1 MRRGADGTA
10 TVPAPRMPLVPPV
23 SADDPRVARRAVA
36 GLLSMIVPGAGQAF
50 VGAWRRGLVLF
61 ALFAL
66 AAVPILVVA
75 AVPVRTAAWL
85 FEGPLVPAALA
96 VNIFLLA
103 LRLFAALDAWR
114 MGAFATSV
122 PALTAA
128 GAIAVLTTTP
138 HVAAAYVTVRSEVTL
153 QRVFA
158 DEEPSDVLPARGVFL
173 RTGDRAAPDLGLREL
188 PRSAPLPAGRLFA
201 TRDVLVQADT
211 PLERPWVT
219 ILLLGSDEG
228 PGQAG
233 DRTDTMIL
241 AGLERDTGRAV
252 AFGIPRNLVDV
263 RLTGPAGEEL
273 RRFPD
278 LLNALYRFANEERP
292 DLFPGGRDPGA
303 TALKQTTSHLL
314 GLRVDYYAMVDLDGF
329 RDLVDEF
336 GGVNIRVRERIV
348 DEVTRPAWGET
359 KPRINVH
366 PGRTYHFDGRTAL
379 AYVRSRKN
387 SDDYR
392 RMHRQRCFLTAMAS
406 QLDVVSVLRNFGS
419 LASIVESSVRT
430 DIPRDQLPD
439 LIRLVG
445 RLDPKRTLTVTF
457 GRRYIARR
465 RAGDRLPI
473 ANVGAMRTAAREAI
487 LQLRPDARRGVETV
501 RRAC

>member
-1 MRRGADGTA
+1 
-10 TVPAPRMPLVPPV
+10 
-23 SADDPRVARRAVA
+23 
-36 GLLSMIVPGAGQAF
+36 
-50 VGAWRRGLVLF
+50 
-61 ALFAL
+61 
-66 AAVPILVVA
+66 
-75 AVPVRTAAWL
+75 
-85 FEGPLVPAALA
+85 
-96 VNIFLLA
+96 
-103 LRLFAALDAWR
+103 
-114 MGAFATSV
+114 
-122 PALTAA
+122 
-128 GAIAVLTTTP
+128 
-138 HVAAAYVTVRSEVTL
+138 
-153 QRVFA
+153 
-158 DEEPSDVLPARGVFL
+158 VFL
-173 RTGDRAAPDLGLREL
+173 RRGDRTAPDVGPGEL
-188 PRSAPLPAGRLFA
+188 PRSAPLPAGRLSA

-228 PGQAG
+228 PGRVG

-241 AGLERDTGRAV
+241 VALERDTGRAI

-263 RLTGPAGEEL
+263 RLAGRAGEEL

-278 LLNALYRFANEERP
+278 LLNGLYRFANEERP

-303 TALKQTTSHLL
+303 TALKQTTSRLL
-314 GLRVDYYAMVDLDGF
+314 GLRVDYHAMVDLDGF
-329 RDLVDEF
+329 RDLVDEL
-336 GGVNIRVRERIV
+336 GGVKIRVRERIV

-359 KPRINVH
+359 KPRINVY

-379 AYVRSRKN
+379 AYVRSRKD

-392 RMHRQRCFLTAMAS
+392 RMHRQRCFLTAMAN
-406 QLDVVSVLRNFGS
+406 QLDVVSVLRNFPA

-465 RAGDRLPI
+465 RARDRFPI
-473 ANVGAMRTAAREAI
+473 ANVAAMRTTAREAI
-487 LQLRPDARRGVETV
+487 LQLRPDTGRDVETV

>member
-1 MRRGADGTA
+1 
-10 TVPAPRMPLVPPV
+10 MPLVPPV
-23 SADDPRVARRAVA
+23 SADDPHVARRAVA
-36 GLLSMIVPGAGQAF
+36 ALLSMIVPGAGQAF
-50 VGAWRRGLVLF
+50 AGAWRRGLVLF
-61 ALFAL
+61 ALFAFG
-66 AAVPILVVA
+66 AVPVLVVA
-75 AVPVRTAAWL
+75 AVPVRAAAWL
-85 FEGPLVPAALA
+85 LEGRLLPAALA

-114 MGAFATSV
+114 MGPLAKSV

-128 GAIAVLTTTP
+128 GAIAVLTATP
-138 HVAAAYVTVRSEVTL
+138 HVAAGYVTVRSEVTL

-158 DEEPSDVLPARGVFL
+158 DEEPPDVLSARGVFL
-173 RTGDRAAPDLGLREL
+173 RTGDRTAPDVGPREL
-188 PRSAPLPAGRLFA
+188 PRSAPLPAGRLSA
-201 TRDVLVQADT
+201 TRHVLVQADT

-263 RLTGPAGEEL
+263 RLGGRAGEEL

-303 TALKQTTSHLL
+303 TALKQTISRLL
-314 GLRVDYYAMVDLDGF
+314 GLRVDYHAMVDLDGF
-329 RDLVDEF
+329 RDLVDAL
-336 GGVNIRVRERIV
+336 GGVKIRVRERIV

-359 KPRINVH
+359 KPRINVY
-366 PGRTYHFDGRTAL
+366 PGRTYHFGGRTAL
-379 AYVRSRKN
+379 AYVRSRKD
-387 SDDYR
+387 SDDYT
-392 RMHRQRCFLTAMAS
+392 RMHRQRCFLTAMAN
-406 QLDVVSVLRNFGS
+406 QLDVVSVLRNFGA

-465 RAGDRLPI
+465 RAGDRFPI
-473 ANVGAMRTAAREAI
+473 PNVDAMRTTAREAI
-487 LQLRPDARRGVETV
+487 LQLRPDTGREVETV

>member
-1 MRRGADGTA
+1 M
-10 TVPAPRMPLVPPV
+10 L
-23 SADDPRVARRAVA
+23 
-36 GLLSMIVPGAGQAF
+36 VPGAGQAF
-50 VGAWRRGLVLF
+50 LGAWRRGLVLF
-61 ALFAL
+61 ALFAVGV
-66 AAVPILVVA
+66 VPVLVVA
-75 AVPVRTAAWL
+75 AVPVRSAAWL
-85 FEGPLVPAALA
+85 LEGRLLSAALA
-96 VNIFLLA
+96 VNVFLLA

-114 MGAFATSV
+114 IGPLARSV

-128 GAIAVLTTTP
+128 GAIAVLTVTP
-138 HVAAAYVTVRSEVTL
+138 HVAAGYVTVRSEVTL

-158 DEEPSDVLPARGVFL
+158 DDEPSDVLPARGVFL
-173 RTGDRAAPDLGLREL
+173 RTNDRTAPDFGPLEL
-188 PRSAPLPAGRLFA
+188 PRSAPLPVGRLSA
-201 TRDVLVQADT
+201 RRDVLVQADT
-211 PLERPWVT
+211 LLERPWVT

-228 PGQAG
+228 PGRAG

-252 AFGIPRNLVDV
+252 AFGIPRNLVDL
-263 RLTGPAGEEL
+263 RLGGRAGEEL
-273 RRFPD
+273 HRFPD

-303 TALKQTTSHLL
+303 TALKQTTSLLL

-329 RDLVDEF
+329 RDLVDTL
-336 GGVNIRVRERIV
+336 GGVKIRVRERIA
-348 DEVTRPAWGET
+348 DQVTRPAWGET
-359 KPRINVH
+359 NPRINVY

-379 AYVRSRKN
+379 AYVRSRKD

-392 RMHRQRCFLTAMAS
+392 RMHRQRCFLTAMAN
-406 QLDVVSVLRNFGS
+406 QLDVVSVLRNFGA
-419 LASIVESSVRT
+419 LASIVESNVRT

-439 LIRLVG
+439 LIRLIG

-465 RAGDRLPI
+465 RAHDRFPI
-473 ANVGAMRTAAREAI
+473 ANVRAMRTTAREVI
-487 LQLRPDARRGVETV
+487 LQLRPDAGREVETA

>member
-1 MRRGADGTA
+1 MS
-10 TVPAPRMPLVPPV
+10 LVTPV
-23 SADDPRVARRAVA
+23 SADNPNVASRAVA
-36 GLLSMIVPGAGQAF
+36 GLLSMLVPGAGQAF
-50 VGAWRRGLVLF
+50 AGAWRRALVLF

-66 AAVPILVVA
+66 GAVPVLVAA
-75 AVPVRTAAWL
+75 AVPVRTTGWL
-85 FEGPLVPAALA
+85 LEGRLLPAALA

-103 LRLFAALDAWR
+103 LRLFAALDAFR
-114 MGAFATSV
+114 MGGLATGV
-122 PALTAA
+122 PVLTVA
-128 GAIAVLTTTP
+128 GAIAAATAAP
-138 HVAAAYVTVRSEVTL
+138 HVAAGYVTVRSEVTL

-158 DEEPSDVLPARGVFL
+158 DEEPADVLPARGVFL
-173 RTGDRAAPDLGLREL
+173 RTGDRAAPDVGPRDL
-188 PRSAPLPAGRLFA
+188 PPAAPLPAGRLSA

-228 PGQAG
+228 PGQTG

-241 AGLERDTGRAV
+241 AGLERGTGSAV
-252 AFGIPRNLVDV
+252 AFGIPRNLVEV
-263 RLTGPAGEEL
+263 PLGGRAGEEL

-303 TALKQTTSHLL
+303 TALKQTISRLL
-314 GLRVDYYAMVDLDGF
+314 GLRVDYHAMVDLDGF
-329 RDLVDEF
+329 RDLVDAL
-336 GGVNIRVRERIV
+336 GGVKIRVRERIV

-359 KPRINVH
+359 KPRINVY

-379 AYVRSRKN
+379 AYVRSRKD
-387 SDDYR
+387 SDDYT
-392 RMHRQRCFLTAMAS
+392 RMHRQRCFLTAMAN
-406 QLDVVSVLRNFGS
+406 QLDVVSVLRNFGA
-419 LASIVESSVRT
+419 LASSVESSVRT

-445 RLDPKRTLTVTF
+445 RLDPTRTLTVTF

-465 RAGDRLPI
+465 RARDRFPI
-473 ANVGAMRTAAREAI
+473 PDIGAMRTTAREAI
-487 LQLRPDARRGVETV
+487 LHRRPDTGRDVETV

>member
-1 MRRGADGTA
+1 M
-10 TVPAPRMPLVPPV
+10 L
-23 SADDPRVARRAVA
+23 
-36 GLLSMIVPGAGQAF
+36 VPGAGQAF
-50 VGAWRRGLVLF
+50 LGAWRRGLVLF
-61 ALFAL
+61 ALFAVGV
-66 AAVPILVVA
+66 VPVLVVA
-75 AVPVRTAAWL
+75 AVPLRSAAWL
-85 FEGPLVPAALA
+85 LEGRLLSAAIA

-114 MGAFATSV
+114 IGPLARSV
-122 PALTAA
+122 PALAAA
-128 GAIAVLTTTP
+128 GAIAVLTVTP
-138 HVAAAYVTVRSEVTL
+138 HVAAGYVTVRSEVTL

-158 DEEPSDVLPARGVFL
+158 DDEPSDVLPARGVFL
-173 RTGDRAAPDLGLREL
+173 RTNDRTAPDFGPLEL
-188 PRSAPLPAGRLFA
+188 PRSAPLPVGRISA
-201 TRDVLVQADT
+201 RRDVLVQADT
-211 PLERPWVT
+211 LLERPWVT

-228 PGQAG
+228 PGRAG

-252 AFGIPRNLVDV
+252 AFGIPRNLVDL
-263 RLTGPAGEEL
+263 RLGGRAGEEL

-303 TALKQTTSHLL
+303 TALKQTTSLLL

-329 RDLVDEF
+329 RDLVDTL
-336 GGVNIRVRERIV
+336 GGVKIRVRERIA
-348 DEVTRPAWGET
+348 DQVTRPAWGET
-359 KPRINVH
+359 NPRINVY

-379 AYVRSRKN
+379 AYVRSRKD

-392 RMHRQRCFLTAMAS
+392 RMHRQRCFLTAMAN
-406 QLDVVSVLRNFGS
+406 QLDVVSVLRNFGA
-419 LASIVESSVRT
+419 LASIVESNVRT

-439 LIRLVG
+439 LIRLIG

-465 RAGDRLPI
+465 RAHDRFPI
-473 ANVGAMRTAAREAI
+473 ANVRAMRTTAREVI
-487 LQLRPDARRGVETV
+487 LQLRPDAGREVETA

>member
-1 MRRGADGTA
+1 
-10 TVPAPRMPLVPPV
+10 
-23 SADDPRVARRAVA
+23 
-36 GLLSMIVPGAGQAF
+36 MIVPGAGQAF
-50 VGAWRRGLVLF
+50 AGAWRRALVLF

-66 AAVPILVVA
+66 AAVPVLVVA
-75 AVPVRTAAWL
+75 AVPIQTAAWL
-85 FEGPLVPAALA
+85 LEGRLLPAALA

-103 LRLFAALDAWR
+103 LRLFATLDAFC
-114 MGAFATSV
+114 MGRVANSV
-122 PALTAA
+122 PALTVA
-128 GAIAVLTTTP
+128 GAIAAATAIP
-138 HVAAAYVTVRSEVTL
+138 HVAAGYLTVRSEVTL

-158 DEEPSDVLPARGVFL
+158 DDEPSDVLPARGVFL
-173 RTGDRAAPDLGLREL
+173 RTGDRAAPDVG
-188 PRSAPLPAGRLFA
+188 PRDWPPAAPLPAGRLSA
-201 TRDVLVQADT
+201 TRAVLVEADT

-219 ILLLGSDEG
+219 VLLLGSDEG

-241 AGLERDTGRAV
+241 AGLERGTGSAV

-263 RLTGPAGEEL
+263 RLGGRAGDEL
-273 RRFPD
+273 HRFRDP
-278 LLNALYRFANEERP
+278 LNALYRFANEKRP

-303 TALKQTTSHLL
+303 TALKQTISRLL

-329 RDLVDEF
+329 RDLVDAL
-336 GGVNIRVRERIV
+336 GGVKIRVRERLV

-359 KPRINVH
+359 KPRINVY

-379 AYVRSRKN
+379 AYVRSRKD
-387 SDDYR
+387 SDDYT
-392 RMHRQRCFLTAMAS
+392 RMHRQRCFLTAMAG
-406 QLDVVSVLRNFGS
+406 QLDMVSVLRNFGA
-419 LASIVESSVRT
+419 LASSVESSVRT

-465 RAGDRLPI
+465 RARDRYPI
-473 ANVGAMRTAAREAI
+473 PDVGAMRTTAREAI
-487 LQLRPDARRGVETV
+487 LQRRPDTVRDVETV

>member
-1 MRRGADGTA
+1 
-10 TVPAPRMPLVPPV
+10 
-23 SADDPRVARRAVA
+23 
-36 GLLSMIVPGAGQAF
+36 MIVPGAGQAF
-50 VGAWRRGLVLF
+50 LGAWRRGLVLF
-61 ALFAL
+61 ALFAVGV
-66 AAVPILVVA
+66 VPVLVVA
-75 AVPVRTAAWL
+75 AVPLRSAAWL
-85 FEGPLVPAALA
+85 LEGRLLSAAIA

-114 MGAFATSV
+114 IGPLARSV
-122 PALTAA
+122 PALAAA
-128 GAIAVLTTTP
+128 GAIAVLTVTP
-138 HVAAAYVTVRSEVTL
+138 HVAAGYVTVRSEVTL

-158 DEEPSDVLPARGVFL
+158 DDEPSDVLPARGVFL
-173 RTGDRAAPDLGLREL
+173 QANDRTAPDFGPLEL
-188 PRSAPLPAGRLFA
+188 PRSAPLPVGRISA
-201 TRDVLVQADT
+201 RRDVLVQADT
-211 PLERPWVT
+211 LLERPWVT

-228 PGQAG
+228 PGRAG

-252 AFGIPRNLVDV
+252 AFGIPRNLVDL
-263 RLTGPAGEEL
+263 RLGGRAGEEL

-303 TALKQTTSHLL
+303 TALKQTTSLLL

-329 RDLVDEF
+329 RDLVDTL
-336 GGVNIRVRERIV
+336 GGVKIRVRERIA
-348 DEVTRPAWGET
+348 DQVTRPAWGET
-359 KPRINVH
+359 NPRINVY

-379 AYVRSRKN
+379 AYVRSRKD

-392 RMHRQRCFLTAMAS
+392 RMHRQRCFLTAMAN
-406 QLDVVSVLRNFGS
+406 QLDVVSVLRNFGA
-419 LASIVESSVRT
+419 LASIVESNVRT

-439 LIRLVG
+439 LIRLIG

-465 RAGDRLPI
+465 RAHDRFPI
-473 ANVGAMRTAAREAI
+473 ANVRAMRTTAREVI
-487 LQLRPDARRGVETV
+487 LQLRPDAGREVETA

>member
-1 MRRGADGTA
+1 
-10 TVPAPRMPLVPPV
+10 
-23 SADDPRVARRAVA
+23 
-36 GLLSMIVPGAGQAF
+36 MIVPGAGQAF
-50 VGAWRRGLVLF
+50 AGAWRRGLVLF
-61 ALFAL
+61 VLFAL
-66 AAVPILVVA
+66 AAVPVLIAA
-75 AVPVRTAAWL
+75 AVPVRAVAWL
-85 FEGPLVPAALA
+85 LEGRLLSAALA

-114 MGAFATSV
+114 MGALARSV

-128 GAIAVLTTTP
+128 GAIAVLTVTP
-138 HVAAAYVTVRSEVTL
+138 HVAAGYVTVRSEVTL
-153 QRVFA
+153 QRMFA
-158 DEEPSDVLPARGVFL
+158 DEEPTDVLRSRGVFL
-173 RTGDRAAPDLGLREL
+173 RRGEPTAPDLGFREL
-188 PRSAPLPAGRLFA
+188 PPSAPLPAGRLSA
-201 TRDVLVQADT
+201 SRDVLGQTYA

-219 ILLLGSDEG
+219 ILVLGSDEG
-228 PGQAG
+228 PGQPG

-241 AGLERDTGRAV
+241 AALERDTGRAV
-252 AFGIPRNLVDV
+252 AFGIPRNLVNV
-263 RLTGPAGEEL
+263 RLGGPAGEEL

-278 LLNALYRFANEERP
+278 LLNGLYRFANEERP

-303 TALKQTTSHLL
+303 TALKQTISLLL

-329 RDLVDEF
+329 RDLVDVL
-336 GGVNIRVRERIV
+336 GGVKIRVRERIV

-359 KPRINVH
+359 KPRINVY

-379 AYVRSRKN
+379 AYVRSRKD

-392 RMHRQRCFLTAMAS
+392 RMHRQRCFLTAVAN
-406 QLDVVSVLRNFGS
+406 QLDVVSVLRNFGAV
-419 LASIVESSVRT
+419 ASIVESSVRT

-465 RAGDRLPI
+465 RAHDRFPI
-473 ANVGAMRTAAREAI
+473 ANVGAMRETAREAI
-487 LQLRPDARRGVETV
+487 LQLRPNTEREVETV

>member
-1 MRRGADGTA
+1 
-10 TVPAPRMPLVPPV
+10 
-23 SADDPRVARRAVA
+23 
-36 GLLSMIVPGAGQAF
+36 MIVPGAGQAF
-50 VGAWRRGLVLF
+50 AGAWRRGLVLF
-61 ALFAL
+61 ALFAFG
-66 AAVPILVVA
+66 AVPVLVVA
-75 AVPVRTAAWL
+75 AVPVRAVTWL
-85 FEGPLVPAALA
+85 LEGRLLPAALA

-114 MGAFATSV
+114 MGPLAKSV
-122 PALTAA
+122 PALTVA
-128 GAIAVLTTTP
+128 GAIAVLTATP
-138 HVAAAYVTVRSEVTL
+138 HVAAGYVTVRSEVTL

-173 RTGDRAAPDLGLREL
+173 GDRTAADFGPLEL
-188 PRSAPLPAGRLFA
+188 PRSAPLPAGRLSA
-201 TRDVLVQADT
+201 TRDVLVQTYT

-219 ILLLGSDEG
+219 ILLVGSDEG
-228 PGQAG
+228 PGRAG

-252 AFGIPRNLVDV
+252 AFGIPRNLVNV
-263 RLTGPAGEEL
+263 RLGGRAGEEL

-303 TALKQTTSHLL
+303 TALKQTVSRLL
-314 GLRVDYYAMVDLDGF
+314 GLRVDYHAMVDLDGF
-329 RDLVDEF
+329 RDLVDAL
-336 GGVNIRVRERIV
+336 GGVKIRVRERIV

-359 KPRINVH
+359 NPRINVY

-379 AYVRSRKN
+379 AYVRSRKD
-387 SDDYR
+387 SDDYT
-392 RMHRQRCFLTAMAS
+392 RMHRQRCFLTAMAN
-406 QLDVVSVLRNFGS
+406 QLDVVSVLRNFGA

-439 LIRLVG
+439 LIRLIG

-465 RAGDRLPI
+465 RAHDRFPI
-473 ANVGAMRTAAREAI
+473 ANVGAMRTTAREAI
-487 LQLRPDARRGVETV
+487 LQLRPDTGRDVETA

>member
-1 MRRGADGTA
+1 M
-10 TVPAPRMPLVPPV
+10 
-23 SADDPRVARRAVA
+23 
-36 GLLSMIVPGAGQAF
+36 
-50 VGAWRRGLVLF
+50 
-61 ALFAL
+61 
-66 AAVPILVVA
+66 
-75 AVPVRTAAWL
+75 
-85 FEGPLVPAALA
+85 
-96 VNIFLLA
+96 
-103 LRLFAALDAWR
+103 
-114 MGAFATSV
+114 
-122 PALTAA
+122 
-128 GAIAVLTTTP
+128 TP
-138 HVAAAYVTVRSEVTL
+138 HVAAGYVTVRSEVTL

-158 DEEPSDVLPARGVFL
+158 DDEPSDVLPARGVFL
-173 RTGDRAAPDLGLREL
+173 RRVDRTAPDFGPREL

-201 TRDVLVQADT
+201 TRDVLVQTYA

-252 AFGIPRNLVDV
+252 AFGIPRNLVNV
-263 RLTGPAGEEL
+263 RLGGRAGEEL

-303 TALKQTTSHLL
+303 TALKQTISLLL
-314 GLRVDYYAMVDLDGF
+314 GLRVDYHAMVDLDGF
-329 RDLVDEF
+329 RDLVDAL
-336 GGVNIRVRERIV
+336 GGVKIRVRERIAE
-348 DEVTRPAWGET
+348 EVTRPAWGET
-359 KPRINVH
+359 KPRINVY
-366 PGRTYHFDGRTAL
+366 PGRTYHFDGRAAL
-379 AYVRSRKN
+379 VYVRSRKD

-392 RMHRQRCFLTAMAS
+392 RMHRQRCFLTAMAN
-406 QLDVVSVLRNFGS
+406 QLDVVSVLRNFGA
-419 LASIVESSVRT
+419 LASTVESSVRT

-465 RAGDRLPI
+465 RAHDRFPI
-473 ANVGAMRTAAREAI
+473 PNVGAMRTTAREAI
-487 LQLRPDARRGVETV
+487 LQLRPDTRRDIETA

>member
-1 MRRGADGTA
+1 
-10 TVPAPRMPLVPPV
+10 
-23 SADDPRVARRAVA
+23 
-36 GLLSMIVPGAGQAF
+36 MIVPGAGQAF
-50 VGAWRRGLVLF
+50 TGAWRRGLVLF

-66 AAVPILVVA
+66 GAVPVVVVA
-75 AVPVRTAAWL
+75 AAPVRSLAWL
-85 FEGPLVPAALA
+85 LEGRLLPAALV
-96 VNIFLLA
+96 VNIFLLV

-114 MGAFATSV
+114 MGRLAKSV
-122 PALTAA
+122 PALTAV
-128 GAIAVLTTTP
+128 GAIVVLTATP
-138 HVAAAYVTVRSEVTL
+138 HVAAGYVAVRSEVTL

-158 DEEPSDVLPARGVFL
+158 HEEPSDVLPARGVFL
-173 RTGDRAAPDLGLREL
+173 RTGDRTAF
-188 PRSAPLPAGRLFA
+188 PRPAPLPTGRLSA

-211 PLERPWVT
+211 LLERPWVT
-219 ILLLGSDEG
+219 ILILGSDEG
-228 PGQAG
+228 PGQPG
-233 DRTDTMIL
+233 DRTDTLIL

-252 AFGIPRNLVDV
+252 AFGIPRNLVSV
-263 RLTGPAGEEL
+263 RLVGRAGEEL

-292 DLFPGGRDPGA
+292 DLFPGGDNPGA
-303 TALKQTTSHLL
+303 TALKQTISHLL

-329 RDLVDEF
+329 RDLVDVL
-336 GGVNIRVRERIV
+336 GGVKIRVRERVV

-359 KPRINVH
+359 KPRINVY

-379 AYVRSRKN
+379 AYVRSRKD

-392 RMHRQRCFLTAMAS
+392 RMHRQRCFLTATAN
-406 QLDVVSVLRNFGS
+406 QLDVVSVLRNFGA

-430 DIPRDQLPD
+430 DIPRNQLPD

-465 RAGDRLPI
+465 RAVDRFPI
-473 ANVGAMRTAAREAI
+473 ANVRAMRTTARDAL
-487 LQLRPDARRGVETV
+487 LQLRPDTERDVETV

>member
-1 MRRGADGTA
+1 
-10 TVPAPRMPLVPPV
+10 
-23 SADDPRVARRAVA
+23 
-36 GLLSMIVPGAGQAF
+36 MIIPGAGQAF
-50 VGAWRRGLVLF
+50 AGAWRRGLVLF
-61 ALFAL
+61 ALFAFG
-66 AAVPILVVA
+66 AMPVLVVA

-85 FEGPLVPAALA
+85 LEGRLLPAALA

-114 MGAFATSV
+114 IGPLAKSV

-128 GAIAVLTTTP
+128 GAIAVLTATP
-138 HVAAAYVTVRSEVTL
+138 HVAAGYVTVRSEVTL

-173 RTGDRAAPDLGLREL
+173 RGVFLRTGDRTASDVGPRKL
-188 PRSAPLPAGRLFA
+188 PRSAPLPAGRLSA
-201 TRDVLVQADT
+201 TRDVLVQTDT

-228 PGQAG
+228 PGRAG
-233 DRTDTMIL
+233 DRIDTMIL

-263 RLTGPAGEEL
+263 RLGGRAGEEL

-292 DLFPGGRDPGA
+292 DLFPGGPDPGA
-303 TALKQTTSHLL
+303 TALKQTISRLL
-314 GLRVDYYAMVDLDGF
+314 GLRVDYHAMVELDGF
-329 RDLVDEF
+329 RDLVDAL
-336 GGVNIRVRERIV
+336 GGVKIRVRERIV

-359 KPRINVH
+359 NPRINVY

-379 AYVRSRKN
+379 AYVRSRKD
-387 SDDYR
+387 SDDYT
-392 RMHRQRCFLTAMAS
+392 RMHRQRCFLTAMAN
-406 QLDVVSVLRNFGS
+406 QLDVVSVLRNFS
-419 LASIVESSVRT
+419 ALASIVESSVRT

-465 RAGDRLPI
+465 RARDRFPI
-473 ANVGAMRTAAREAI
+473 ANVGAMRTTAREAI
-487 LQLRPDARRGVETV
+487 LQLRPDIGGDVETV

>member
-1 MRRGADGTA
+1 M
-10 TVPAPRMPLVPPV
+10 L
-23 SADDPRVARRAVA
+23 
-36 GLLSMIVPGAGQAF
+36 VPGAGQAF
-50 VGAWRRGLVLF
+50 LGAWRRGLVLF
-61 ALFAL
+61 ALFAVGV
-66 AAVPILVVA
+66 VPVLVVA
-75 AVPVRTAAWL
+75 AVPLRSAAWL
-85 FEGPLVPAALA
+85 LEGRLLSAAIA

-114 MGAFATSV
+114 IGPLARSV
-122 PALTAA
+122 PALAAA
-128 GAIAVLTTTP
+128 GAIAVLTVTP
-138 HVAAAYVTVRSEVTL
+138 HVAAGYVTVRSEVTL

-158 DEEPSDVLPARGVFL
+158 DDEPSDVLPARGVFL
-173 RTGDRAAPDLGLREL
+173 QANDRTAPDFGPLEL
-188 PRSAPLPAGRLFA
+188 PRSAPLPVGRLSA
-201 TRDVLVQADT
+201 RRDVLVQADT
-211 PLERPWVT
+211 LLERPWVT

-228 PGQAG
+228 PGRAG

-252 AFGIPRNLVDV
+252 AFGIPRNLVDL
-263 RLTGPAGEEL
+263 RLGGRAGEEL
-273 RRFPD
+273 HRFPD

-292 DLFPGGRDPGA
+292 DLFPGGNDPGA
-303 TALKQTTSHLL
+303 TALKQTTSLLL

-329 RDLVDEF
+329 RDLVDTL
-336 GGVNIRVRERIV
+336 GGVKIRVRERIA

-359 KPRINVH
+359 NPRINVY

-379 AYVRSRKN
+379 AYVRSRKD

-392 RMHRQRCFLTAMAS
+392 RMHRQRCFLTAMAN
-406 QLDVVSVLRNFGS
+406 QLDVVSVLRNFGA
-419 LASIVESSVRT
+419 LASIVESNVRT

-439 LIRLVG
+439 LIRLIG

-465 RAGDRLPI
+465 RAHDRFPI
-473 ANVGAMRTAAREAI
+473 ANVRAMRTTAREVI
-487 LQLRPDARRGVETV
+487 LQLRPDAGREVETA

>member
-1 MRRGADGTA
+1 
-10 TVPAPRMPLVPPV
+10 
-23 SADDPRVARRAVA
+23 
-36 GLLSMIVPGAGQAF
+36 MIVPGAGQAF
-50 VGAWRRGLVLF
+50 AGAWRRGLVLF
-61 ALFAL
+61 ALFAFG
-66 AAVPILVVA
+66 AVPLLVVA
-75 AVPVRTAAWL
+75 AVPVETAAWL
-85 FEGPLVPAALA
+85 VEGRLLPAALA

-114 MGAFATSV
+114 IGPLAASM
-122 PALTAA
+122 PALVAA
-128 GAIAVLTTTP
+128 GAIVVLTAIP
-138 HVAAAYVTVRSEVTL
+138 HVALGYVTVRSEVTL

-173 RTGDRAAPDLGLREL
+173 GGRPPRRCWPPRAAPIGAASGRAALRGARR
-188 PRSAPLPAGRLFA
+188 PRS
-201 TRDVLVQADT
+201 ADT

-228 PGQAG
+228 PGQPG

-241 AGLERDTGRAV
+241 VGLERDTGRAV

-263 RLTGPAGEEL
+263 RLGGRAGEEL

-303 TALKQTTSHLL
+303 TALKQTISRLL
-314 GLRVDYYAMVDLDGF
+314 GLRVDYHAMVDLDGF
-329 RDLVDEF
+329 RDLVDEL
-336 GGVNIRVRERIV
+336 GGVKIRVRERIA

-359 KPRINVH
+359 KPRINVY

-379 AYVRSRKN
+379 AYVRSRKD

-392 RMHRQRCFLTAMAS
+392 RMHRQRCFLTAMAN
-406 QLDVVSVLRNFGS
+406 QLDVVSVLRNFGA

-439 LIRLVG
+439 LIRLLG

-465 RAGDRLPI
+465 RAGDRFPI
-473 ANVGAMRTAAREAI
+473 PNVSAMRTTAREAI
-487 LQLRPDARRGVETV
+487 LQLRPDAERDVETV

>member
-1 MRRGADGTA
+1 MPR
-10 TVPAPRMPLVPPV
+10 VPTV
-23 SADDPRVARRAVA
+23 SADDPRVARRAFA

-50 VGAWRRGLVLF
+50 AGAWRRGIVLF
-61 ALFAL
+61 ALFVFG
-66 AAVPILVVA
+66 AVPVVVA
-75 AVPVRTAAWL
+75 AAAPVRTVAWL
-85 FEGPLVPAALA
+85 LEGRLLPVALA

-114 MGAFATSV
+114 IGPLAKSV

-128 GAIAVLTTTP
+128 GAIAVLTATP
-138 HVAAAYVTVRSEVTL
+138 HVAAGYVAVRSEVTL

-158 DEEPSDVLPARGVFL
+158 HEEPSDVLPARGVFL
-173 RTGDRAAPDLGLREL
+173 RTGDRSGPDLGRGDL
-188 PRSAPLPAGRLFA
+188 PRSAPLPTGRLSA

-211 PLERPWVT
+211 LLERPWVT

-228 PGQAG
+228 PGQPG
-233 DRTDTMIL
+233 DRTDTLIL

-252 AFGIPRNLVDV
+252 AFGIPRNLVNV
-263 RLTGPAGEEL
+263 RLVGRAGEEL

-292 DLFPGGRDPGA
+292 DLFPGGDNPGA
-303 TALKQTTSHLL
+303 TALKQTISHLL

-329 RDLVDEF
+329 RDLVDVL
-336 GGVNIRVRERIV
+336 GGVKIRVRERIV

-359 KPRINVH
+359 KPRINVY
-366 PGRTYHFDGRTAL
+366 PGRTYQFDGRTAL
-379 AYVRSRKN
+379 AYVRSRKD

-392 RMHRQRCFLTAMAS
+392 RMHRQRCFLTAVAN
-406 QLDVVSVLRNFGS
+406 QLDVVNVLRNFGTV
-419 LASIVESSVRT
+419 ASIVESSVRT

-465 RAGDRLPI
+465 RALDRFPI
-473 ANVGAMRTAAREAI
+473 ANVSAMRTTAREAI
-487 LQLRPDARRGVETV
+487 LQLRPDTGREVETV